1 MTKAKLVKE
10 LKAIQTKLS
19 NKFDEDVCEN
29 WSLEGFLEHIDE
41 CICEIEEEI
50 DAEDDDIEDEE

>member
-19 NKFDEDVCEN
+19 NKFGEDICEN

-41 CICEIEEEI
+41 CIFDIEEEIEEE
-50 DAEDDDIEDEE
+50 D

>member
-1 MTKAKLVKE
+1 MKKNMTKVELVKE

-19 NKFDEDVCEN
+19 NKFNEDVCEN

-41 CICEIEEEI
+41 CICDIEEEELEE
-50 DAEDDDIEDEE
+50 ED

>member
-19 NKFDEDVCEN
+19 NKFNEDVCEN
-29 WSLEGFLEHIDE
+29 WSLEGFLEHIDD
-41 CICEIEEEI
+41 CICDIEEEELEEE
-50 DAEDDDIEDEE
+50 ED